1 MERVDVVYALIL
13 DDTEKSVLMVK
24 NKGGGWSLPGG
35 AVEKGET
42 LEQAVIRECKEETNL
57 TIEVEGIVA
66 VNEAFFENRGHHSL
80 FMTYKAK
87 VVEGVIQILYKTEIE
102 EVKWIDIENANQ
114 LMPYHTD
121 GVESLLECSVPYS
134 FQG

>member
-87 VVEGVIQILYKTEIE
+87 VVEGCYTNTI
-102 EVKWIDIENANQ
+102 
-114 LMPYHTD
+114 
-121 GVESLLECSVPYS
+121 
-134 FQG
+134 